1 MEQLASLE
9 VRQPTYVNE
18 FHSEL
23 KTLISLL
30 MLLNISIAILNFAHD
45 FLVKQV
51 FFLTVSN
58 FSYFHENGPSDILN

>member
-23 KTLISLL
+23 KALISLL
-30 MLLNISIAILNFAHD
+30 MLVNISITILNFAHD

-51 FFLTVSN
+51 FFLTVS
-58 FSYFHENGPSDILN
+58 

>member
-45 FLVKQV
+45 FIVKQV
-51 FFLTVSN
+51 FFLTVS
-58 FSYFHENGPSDILN
+58 